1 MGVGFRPNN
10 SMLTKE
16 LFTRIF
22 LKQAN
27 LSTDEVNV
35 KIHLQKWWFSTA
47 KSTGLR
53 LSNNGYEFLTKT
65 LQISSYIVP
74 FCENMEL
81 SSSVVVFLSKHM
93 DFPYVLNEKSIIVF
107 SERKSIELYLFS
119 GDIRRYGLS
128 KAVTVQKNLPK
139 NNL

>member
-1 MGVGFRPNN
+1 
-10 SMLTKE
+10 MLTKE

>member
-1 MGVGFRPNN
+1 MEVDFRIND
-10 SMLTKE
+10 MLTKE
-16 LFTRIF
+16 LFTKIF

-27 LSTDEVNV
+27 LSVDEVNV

-53 LSNNGYEFLTKT
+53 LSEAGYEFLTKT

-74 FCENMEL
+74 FSENMEL
-81 SSSVVVFLSKHM
+81 SSSVVIFLSKHM
-93 DFPYVLNEKSIIVF
+93 DFPYVLQENAIIVF

-128 KAVTVQKNLPK
+128 KAVTVQKTLPQ